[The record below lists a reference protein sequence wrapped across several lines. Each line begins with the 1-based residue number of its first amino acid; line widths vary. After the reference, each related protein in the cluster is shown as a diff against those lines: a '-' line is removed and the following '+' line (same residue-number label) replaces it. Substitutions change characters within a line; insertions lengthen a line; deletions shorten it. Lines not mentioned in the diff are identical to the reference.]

1 MNVKIRKLKSEELD
15 LAAQIFY
22 ASFNSVGEKW
32 NLETCLKRLKQ
43 HFNEQSCWAAE
54 IEHEMVGILI
64 AEEDN
69 VLDGQ
74 ELYIDI
80 IAVKP
85 DFIKAGVGSKLLE
98 TAETYAQ
105 EQNYNATWLTASNK
119 LPSFNWYQ
127 KTGYRETSWKTL
139 VKPLK

>member
-1 MNVKIRKLKSEELD
+1 MNINIRKLKSEELD
-15 LAAQIFY
+15 VAAEIFC

-54 IEHEMVGILI
+54 IDTEIVGILV
-64 AEEDN
+64 ADEDN
-69 VLDGQ
+69 VMDGQ

-85 DFIKAGVGSKLLE
+85 NLIKAGIGGKLLE
-98 TAETYAQ
+98 TAEKYAA
-105 EQNYNATWLTASNK
+105 EQNYNATWLTASTK
-119 LPSFNWYQ
+119 LPSFNWYI

-139 VKPLK
+139 FKPLK